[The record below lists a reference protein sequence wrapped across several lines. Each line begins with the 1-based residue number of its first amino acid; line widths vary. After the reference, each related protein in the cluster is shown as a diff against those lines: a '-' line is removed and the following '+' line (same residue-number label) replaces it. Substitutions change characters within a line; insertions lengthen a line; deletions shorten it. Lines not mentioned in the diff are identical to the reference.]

1 MQDLSLNWAGR
12 RGAMNSHK
20 GVRLPACPPSSVRF
34 FRLMS
39 LFALGTPVRLAE
51 GFLGMDQKQYRA
63 WLAEYDFIGVANRR
77 KHEQEQR
84 EAEASA
90 QNEKPMETKVC
101 KTCGRT
107 LPISAFSACV
117 LTADKLQPNCKECM
131 SSKQKSG
138 WVKKAKAIVEAEV
151 EDQPNTK
158 SMGHQLCVKPE
169 ALKSRPEEKNK
180 AEQVVE
186 AVALENIPDW
196 VLSAELRRRGFI
208 VKVYKE
214 CNL

>member
-1 MQDLSLNWAGR
+1 
-12 RGAMNSHK
+12 
-20 GVRLPACPPSSVRF
+20 
-34 FRLMS
+34 
-39 LFALGTPVRLAE
+39 
-51 GFLGMDQKQYRA
+51 MDQKQYRA
-63 WLAEYDFIGVANRR
+63 WLAEYDFIGVDNRK

-84 EAEASA
+84 ESKDSA

-151 EDQPNTK
+151 EAQPITEPARVK
-158 SMGHQLCVKPE
+158 VKPE
-169 ALKSRPEEKNK
+169 AVRERIIERDGVPTLKDYSPQEL
-180 AEQVVE
+180 A
-186 AVALENIPDW
+186 D
-196 VLSAELRRRGFI
+196 ELRRRGYI
-208 VKVYKE
+208 VKVFEE
-214 CNL
+214 CEL

>member
-1 MQDLSLNWAGR
+1 
-12 RGAMNSHK
+12 
-20 GVRLPACPPSSVRF
+20 
-34 FRLMS
+34 
-39 LFALGTPVRLAE
+39 
-51 GFLGMDQKQYRA
+51 MDQKQYRA

-107 LPISAFSACV
+107 LPVSAFSACV

-131 SSKQKSG
+131 TKKQRGG

-151 EDQPNTK
+151 EAQPITEPARVK
-158 SMGHQLCVKPE
+158 VKPE
-169 ALKSRPEEKNK
+169 AVRERIIERDGVLTLKDYSPQEL
-180 AEQVVE
+180 A
-186 AVALENIPDW
+186 D
-196 VLSAELRRRGFI
+196 ELRRRGYI
-208 VKVYKE
+208 VKVFEE
-214 CNL
+214 CKL

>member
-1 MQDLSLNWAGR
+1 
-12 RGAMNSHK
+12 
-20 GVRLPACPPSSVRF
+20 
-34 FRLMS
+34 
-39 LFALGTPVRLAE
+39 
-51 GFLGMDQKQYRA
+51 MDQKQYRA
-63 WLAEYDFIGVANRR
+63 WLAEYDFIGVANRK

-90 QNEKPMETKVC
+90 KNEKSMETKVC

-131 SSKQKSG
+131 KRKQKDG
-138 WVKKAKAIVEAEV
+138 RTKKEKAIFEMEIEA

-158 SMGHQLCVKPE
+158 SMGHRLCVKPE
-169 ALKSRPEEKNK
+169 ALKARCEGKKEAQQ
-180 AEQVVE
+180 AEVE
-186 AVALENIPDW
+186 AVAIGDIPDW
-196 VLSAELRRRGFI
+196 VLSAELRRRGYI